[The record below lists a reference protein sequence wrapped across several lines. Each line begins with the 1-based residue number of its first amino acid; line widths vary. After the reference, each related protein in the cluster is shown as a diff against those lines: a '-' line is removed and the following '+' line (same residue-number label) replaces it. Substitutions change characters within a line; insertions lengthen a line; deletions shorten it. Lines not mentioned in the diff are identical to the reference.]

1 MKAVNQSIGNDIAI
15 GMCIEIFIGM
25 DYGVDSGLK
34 YLTMLDPIWNINFI
48 IMYMFYTQGEPSDIQ
63 GITHQYYY

>member
-15 GMCIEIFIGM
+15 GMCIEILIRM
-25 DYGVDSGLK
+25 DYGMDSGLK
-34 YLTMLDPIWNINFI
+34 YLTMLDPICNMNFI
-48 IMYMFYTQGEPSDIQ
+48 IMYMSYTQGEPSDIQ